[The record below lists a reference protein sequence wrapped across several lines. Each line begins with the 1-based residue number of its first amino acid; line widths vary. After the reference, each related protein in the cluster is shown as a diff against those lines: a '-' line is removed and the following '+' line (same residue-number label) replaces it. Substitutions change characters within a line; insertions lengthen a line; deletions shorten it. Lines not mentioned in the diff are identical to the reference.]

1 MVNLWDTRTSQV
13 AGMIDTSLFPYEN
26 HPVRLEIP
34 QENRIAWFQDD
45 FYLQKYLSRV
55 KLKPKDIKVLYRD
68 ERPDKAKKKELQQ
81 GTTKTSSR
89 SSGGNRRNTKD
100 VDANRTTHRTR
111 KSKSK

>member
-1 MVNLWDTRTSQV
+1 
-13 AGMIDTSLFPYEN
+13 MIDTSLFPYQLF
-26 HPVRLEIP
+26 PVRLEIP
-34 QENRIAWFQDD
+34 QENRIAWFADD
-45 FYLQKYLSRV
+45 YSLQKYLSRV

-100 VDANRTTHRTR
+100 LDADRTTHHTR
-111 KSKSK
+111 KSKSKSK

>member
-1 MVNLWDTRTSQV
+1 
-13 AGMIDTSLFPYEN
+13 MIDTSLFPYETF
-26 HPVRLEIP
+26 PVRLEIP
-34 QENRIAWFQDD
+34 LENRIAWFSDD
-45 FYLQKYLSRV
+45 YNLQKYLSRV

-100 VDANRTTHRTR
+100 VDAGRTSNRSS